1 MESAAKPATA
11 STLFDSHAQP
21 SLSGTRGA
29 ADARHL
35 VLRAEGFDIHVKIWG
50 TVPNRQ
56 MAGQIL
62 ARGAALPVE
71 GARLHLL
78 RDGERLAT
86 TAADNLGEFTFNE
99 VPEGLL
105 SLQVD
110 LPNLT
115 VVGALSLDK

>member
-1 MESAAKPATA
+1 MESAAKPQTA

-21 SLSGTRGA
+21 TLAGTRA
-29 ADARHL
+29 PADARHL
-35 VLRAEGFDIHVKIWG
+35 VLRAEAFDIHVKLWG
-50 TVPNRQ
+50 PPSLKR

-62 ARGAALPVE
+62 ARGPTMPAE

-86 TAADNLGEFTFNE
+86 THADKLGEFSFAQ

-105 SLQVD
+105 SLQID

-115 VVGALSLDK
+115 VVGALNLNK